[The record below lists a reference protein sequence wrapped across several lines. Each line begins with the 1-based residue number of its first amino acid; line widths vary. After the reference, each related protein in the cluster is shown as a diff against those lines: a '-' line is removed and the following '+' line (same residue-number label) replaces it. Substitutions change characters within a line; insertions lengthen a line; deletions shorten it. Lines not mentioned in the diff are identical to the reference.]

1 MKEAR
6 TIFISLKTDPNCV
19 LFSEE
24 KIEDRR
30 INLNILKT
38 PSC

>member
-24 KIEDRR
+24 KIEDRLLQK
-30 INLNILKT
+30 LNK
-38 PSC
+38 S